1 MPVMNPT
8 KYRLCRELGCRD
20 RRRRVAGVGW
30 RHVVQAPELPD
41 DSRFEERVCVLVDE
55 RPQRVNGER
64 RSKRQQ
70 KQVENRERERG
81 NPCGGTMAS
90 QAGADPDRR
99 ETSGDERDAG
109 STEQDAGQSCSHAG
123 VRVSRHRRDRAGAQ
137 REQDQGDTHQ
147 RAQAAP
153 NQVQQPDELDVL
165 AHVIAIRTSTEIGEA
180 EEASR

>member
-1 MPVMNPT
+1 MSATPVPPSRMPVSP
-8 KYRLCRELGCRD
+8 
-20 RRRRVAGVGW
+20 AG
-30 RHVVQAPELPD
+30 
-41 DSRFEERVCVLVDE
+41 
-55 RPQRVNGER
+55 
-64 RSKRQQ
+64 
-70 KQVENRERERG
+70 
-81 NPCGGTMAS
+81 
-90 QAGADPDRR
+90 
-99 ETSGDERDAG
+99 
-109 STEQDAGQSCSHAG
+109 HAG